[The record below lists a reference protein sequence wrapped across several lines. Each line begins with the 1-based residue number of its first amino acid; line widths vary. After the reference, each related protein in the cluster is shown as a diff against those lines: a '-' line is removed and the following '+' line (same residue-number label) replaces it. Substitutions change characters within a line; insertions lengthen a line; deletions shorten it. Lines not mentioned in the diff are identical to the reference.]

1 MNDLHL
7 HPYGELKK
15 PESMNST
22 HDRCAMPDY
31 LDVETWACE
40 DEHSPSGKPS
50 IDELVQQLVISLPCP
65 VYLTHA

>member
-1 MNDLHL
+1 
-7 HPYGELKK
+7 
-15 PESMNST
+15 
-22 HDRCAMPDY
+22 MPDY

-50 IDELVQQLVISLPCP
+50 IDELVQQLVISLPCA